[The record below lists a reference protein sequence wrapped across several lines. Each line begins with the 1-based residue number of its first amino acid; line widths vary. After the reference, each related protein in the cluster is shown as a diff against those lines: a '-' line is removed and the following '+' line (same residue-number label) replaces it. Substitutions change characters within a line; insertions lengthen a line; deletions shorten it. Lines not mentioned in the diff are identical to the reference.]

1 MRQLIIFT
9 FIFILSIP
17 SISGQTQ
24 QEKLNRFLRSVQKE
38 AAAPGF
44 SVSIVEKG
52 EVIYEAAFGKELLG
66 EEAAMRLESVLPIGS
81 LTKSMTALALMQLV
95 EKGQLDL
102 DKAIVHY
109 LPDFQTANSALSDKI
124 TCRML
129 LNNSS
134 ALYGGYSDGS
144 LKEDAATFQ
153 LIRSLEG
160 IYLEQEPGLYYRYSN
175 TGFSVAGYL
184 LHAISGE
191 SYAGYLTKHIFEPLG
206 MNSTTTRSADFE
218 RLKSTY
224 GHYYG
229 MEKAIP
235 AHSERNQAA
244 EAMIAAGS
252 LMRSSAKDL
261 SAYMMALL
269 NPEKFGILDVRSRDK
284 LWETQSCFTGFSYEE
299 GGEDEEFGYGLG
311 WMRGN
316 IEGKDLVF
324 HGGSTGT
331 ASSIMILDPA
341 HEIGVVVLLNLDYT
355 FIDRYRFR
363 SEFNIAYNL
372 LRIVLGE
379 NPNAYGQPRIPDPS
393 LNEFELDDKLYDR
406 YIGSYQFAGGG
417 DNFVYH
423 GVELEIK
430 EAQGGG
436 LMGEV
441 YRGKDLISQF
451 KLDFVSRGLAMRR
464 FQAQADPVRFRLDR
478 SGEAKG
484 VSVFG
489 TRFIRRDSSY
499 YTRYQELKAESW
511 TCLFPKSYRIDYSEE
526 GYIATNKDAYQIRM
540 GFDMLK
546 EEELIQEY
554 FPNQSFEKQGKG
566 QQQKMGAILW
576 KQESFLGKNQQL
588 LLLSSQLQG
597 KNFKILMRT
606 PRGKLSRAAST
617 DLYGILRSFSL
628 KE

>member
-1 MRQLIIFT
+1 MRQLIIFS
-9 FIFILSIP
+9 FIFTLLIP
-17 SISGQTQ
+17 PISAQTQ
-24 QEKLNRFLRSVQKE
+24 QEQFNRFLRSVE
-38 AAAPGF
+38 EETAAPGF

-52 EVIYEAAFGKELLG
+52 EVIYEAAFGMEVLG
-66 EEAAMRLESVLPIGS
+66 QEAPMRVESVLPIGS
-81 LTKSMTALALMQLV
+81 LTKSMTAMALMQLV
-95 EKGQLDL
+95 EQGLLDL

-109 LPDFQTANSALSDKI
+109 LPDFHTANSVQSDKI

-144 LKEDAATFQ
+144 LQEDAATYQ
-153 LIRSLEG
+153 LIKSLEG
-160 IYLEQEPGLYYRYSN
+160 IYLEQEPGLSYRYSN

-191 SYAGYLTKHIFEPLG
+191 SYAGYLNKHIFEPLG
-206 MNSTTTRSADFE
+206 MKSTSTRSADFE
-218 RLKSTY
+218 RLNSTF

-229 MEKAIP
+229 MKAAIP
-235 AHSERNQAA
+235 ARSERNQAA

-269 NPEKFGILDVRSRDK
+269 DPEQFGILDVWSRDK
-284 LWETQSCFTGFSYEE
+284 LWEPQSCFAGFSHEE
-299 GGEDEEFGYGLG
+299 GGEDEEFGYALG

-341 HEIGVVVLLNLDYT
+341 HEIGVVVMLNLDYT

-363 SEFNIAYNL
+363 TEFNIAYNL

-379 NPNAYGQPRIPDPS
+379 NPNAYGQPRIADPS
-393 LNEFELDDKLYDR
+393 LNEFELDGKLYDR

-430 EAQGGG
+430 EAKGAG

-441 YRGKDLISQF
+441 YRGKALISQF

-464 FQAQADPVRFRLDR
+464 FQAQADPVRFSLDR

-499 YTRYQELKAESW
+499 FQKYQVLDAESW
-511 TCLFPKSYRIDYSEE
+511 NCLFPLSYKFEKDNGSYIAQNKEAFEIRIGFEPLSEE
-526 GYIATNKDAYQIRM
+526 K
-540 GFDMLK
+540 L
-546 EEELIQEY
+546 LQEY
-554 FPNQSFEKQGKG
+554 FPYQSFEKQGTS
-566 QQQKMGAILW
+566 QQQKMGTILW
-576 KQESFLGKNQQL
+576 KQESFVGKNQQL
-588 LLLSSQLQG
+588 LLLSSQLNG
-597 KNFKILMRT
+597 RNFKILMRT
-606 PRGKLSRAAST
+606 PLGKLSRAAST
-617 DLYGILRSFSL
+617 HLYGILSSFSL